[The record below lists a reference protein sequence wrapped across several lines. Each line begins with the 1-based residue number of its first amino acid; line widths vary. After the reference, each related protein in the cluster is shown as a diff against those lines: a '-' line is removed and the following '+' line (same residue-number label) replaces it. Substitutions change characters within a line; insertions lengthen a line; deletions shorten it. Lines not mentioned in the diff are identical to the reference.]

1 MRDFNESAFAGSV
14 WGLQSLLHME
24 KKPSLIVIHF
34 GFFFRRIIQIQTST
48 NDGFGQNRGVSVAG
62 LFYVP

>member
-1 MRDFNESAFAGSV
+1 
-14 WGLQSLLHME
+14 ME